1 MIAARRTG
9 DRLARIQ
16 LELRRSRR
24 NLAALLV
31 LSVLGI
37 ASLGIVL
44 RNQEVQW
51 PWQDTYQVRVA
62 FDDVKGVVPGR
73 QHVRIAGVNV
83 GKIVGSGLE
92 NGRAVLSLSFDGR
105 HAPLYR
111 DAVVRLRPA
120 TPLDDMYVDVIERGT
135 PAAGEIGQDELLV
148 SGRTISPVD
157 IGAVLDVFQP
167 EERARMAALLE
178 GLGEGMPDGGHQLR
192 ASFASTVP
200 FLKAAKRLSDVLA
213 RRERQTR
220 RLVHNFRRLTE
231 ALGGRDRRLA
241 VLVRGGHVAL
251 GELAAADQPLARTL
265 EELPPLLTRMRSAM
279 TALRSAQ
286 NELDPALGELGG
298 VATAMPGGMRALHE
312 FSDDALPALEAL
324 EGPVRRLVPLVA
336 DLRPV
341 AVDTQSAFELLRPQ
355 APRFDRMSAALLPCR
370 FAVGKFFQWTASV
383 FKFYDA
389 YGSYPRGES
398 VWGTNAAGGANR
410 DLNLRRSPSCTDE
423 P

>member
-1 MIAARRTG
+1 MTAARWTDG
-9 DRLARIQ
+9 RLARIR

-24 NLAALLV
+24 NLAALMV
-31 LSVLGI
+31 LSALGL

-51 PWQDTYQVRVA
+51 PWQDTYRVRVA

-83 GKIVGSGLE
+83 GKVVASGLE
-92 NGRAVLSLSFDGR
+92 DGQAVLTLSFDGE

-111 DAVVRLRPA
+111 DAVLRLRPA
-120 TPLDDMYVDVIERGT
+120 TPLDDMYVDVLDRGSRG
-135 PAAGEIGQDELLV
+135 AGELEEGGVLV

-167 EERARMAALLE
+167 EERARMAALVE
-178 GLGEGMPDGGHQLR
+178 GLGEGLPDGGRQLR
-192 ASFASTVP
+192 SSFASTVP
-200 FLKAAKRLSDVLA
+200 FLSAARRMSDVIA

-220 RLVHNFRRLTE
+220 RLVHNFRRMTE
-231 ALGGRDRRLA
+231 ALGARDRRLA
-241 VLVRGGHVAL
+241 VLVRSGDVAL

-265 EELPPLLTRMRSAM
+265 EELPALLTRMRSAM
-279 TALRSAQ
+279 AALRSAQ
-286 NELDPALGELGG
+286 DELDPALGELGG
-298 VATAMPGGMRALHE
+298 VAGAMPGGLRALHD
-312 FSDDALPALEAL
+312 FSDDALPALDAL
-324 EGPVRRLVPLVA
+324 ERPLRRLVPLVA

-341 AVDTQSAFELLRPQ
+341 AADARTALDLLGPQ
-355 APRFDRMSAALLPCR
+355 APRFDRMSAAVLPCR
-370 FAVGKFFQWTASV
+370 LAIGKFFQWTASV

-410 DLNLRRSPSCTDE
+410 DINLRRSPSCTDE